1 MVSSV
6 LLSEEVKKV
15 FYDQLTRACERK
27 GRTPSAVALAAGMSK
42 ANVTNWKSGA
52 SPTLATVTRLAKE
65 LEVPVIELLD
75 DSTSEVPK
83 NGQQEEEV

>member
-1 MVSSV
+1 M
-6 LLSEEVKKV
+6 LSEEVKKV
-15 FYDQLTRACERK
+15 FYDQLTRVCERK
-27 GRTPSAVALAAGMSK
+27 GRTPSAVALAGMSK